1 MATLSTLTPWVNRKA
16 TQDRGEKFIVLRKAF
31 VADELKYS
39 SGTTALAA
47 NDFVPLW
54 EIPFGSTIINARANV
69 LTDTTGSCIFDL
81 GVYGF
86 TTYTGTT
93 FAGTGSTGADIDGIL
108 DGIEL
113 DTAGVF
119 STTGV
124 LIGRKLD
131 ERVFTDSDELNQPL
145 YIALKAITL
154 TAQPD
159 AGVWDLFVE
168 VLLP

>member
-1 MATLSTLTPWVNRKA
+1 MATLSTLTSWVNRKA
-16 TQDRGEKFIVLRKAF
+16 TQDRGEKLIVLRKSF
-31 VADELKYS
+31 VANELKYS

-54 EIPFGSTIINARANV
+54 EIPFGSTIISARANV
-69 LTDTTGSCIFDL
+69 LTGTSAACVFDL
-81 GVYGF
+81 GVHGF
-86 TTYTGTT
+86 TAYLGTT
-93 FAGTGSTGADIDGIL
+93 FSTGSTGADIDGIL
-108 DGIEL
+108 DGIDL
-113 DTAGVF
+113 NTTGVF

-131 ERVFTDSDELNQPL
+131 ERVFTDSDELNMPL

-168 VLLP
+168 VLVP